1 MEIVHKILYA
11 ARGMLHYYPTYV
23 ITQIT
28 VSLSKLHLL
37 AIVMSISYLLKIFL
51 EGI

>member
-11 ARGMLHYYPTYV
+11 ARGMYYPTYV

-37 AIVMSISYLLKIFL
+37 AIVMSIPYLLKIFL